1 MQRQDRTC
9 RCRQVP
15 PFRKDDA
22 IEIWNDGAEHPESP
36 RFVSWGDGSR
46 HPSQQQ
52 KARYFG
58 RRYPGSDAALGFIV
72 EEPFSPKCGVLTV
85 AERGGPCRP
94 VCRSKSPQS
103 GQVIRQPRNWLR
115 RAGTVRGWPEAG

>member
-1 MQRQDRTC
+1 MQRQDGIC
-9 RCRQVP
+9 RRRQVL
-15 PFRKDDA
+15 PFNDVM
-22 IEIWNDGAEHPESP
+22 EIRNECAEHPESP

-72 EEPFSPKCGVLTV
+72 EEPFSYESSPMIA
-85 AERGGPCRP
+85 AERRG
-94 VCRSKSPQS
+94 
-103 GQVIRQPRNWLR
+103 
-115 RAGTVRGWPEAG
+115 RAMPA